1 MHAIVYADEG
11 ESFIGEI
18 SETLYAARPM
28 VKIECPATSMQLGR
42 TLLLDVGCVRRI
54 RMLPSAALT
63 LAPAHTGRCSAGV
76 QAFAE
81 FDAAAHCGGDEA
93 ELYQIVNGYYPWEA
107 VRETDGD
114 DDDEDGAG

>member
-1 MHAIVYADEG
+1 MYAIVYADEG

-42 TLLLDVGCVRRI
+42 TVLLAVGSVRLI
-54 RMLPSAALT
+54 RLLPSAALT

-81 FDAAAHCGGDEA
+81 FHADTHCGGDEA
-93 ELYQIVNGYYPWEA
+93 DLYQIVNGYYPWEA
-107 VRETDGD
+107 VRETDGAA
-114 DDDEDGAG
+114 DDEDVAA

>member
-1 MHAIVYADEG
+1 MYAIVYADEG
-11 ESFIGEI
+11 VSYIGEI

-42 TLLLDVGCVRRI
+42 TLLLDVGCVRLI
-54 RMLPSAALT
+54 RMLPSAALM
-63 LAPAHTGRCSAGV
+63 

-81 FDAAAHCGGDEA
+81 LYGDAHCGGNEA
-93 ELYQIVNGYYPWEA
+93 DLYQIVNGYYPWEA

>member
-1 MHAIVYADEG
+1 MYAIVYADGG

-42 TLLLDVGCVRRI
+42 TLLLAVGSVRLI
-54 RMLPSAALT
+54 RLLPSAALM
-63 LAPAHTGRCSAGV
+63 

-93 ELYQIVNGYYPWEA
+93 DLYQIVNGYYPWEA
-107 VRETDGD
+107 IRESDGY
-114 DDDEDGAG
+114 DDEEDVAA

>member
-1 MHAIVYADEG
+1 MYAIVCADEG

-18 SETLYAARPM
+18 SETLFAARPM

-54 RMLPSAALT
+54 RILPSAALM
-63 LAPAHTGRCSAGV
+63 

-81 FDAAAHCGGDEA
+81 FHADTHCGGDEA
-93 ELYQIVNGYYPWEA
+93 DLYQIVNGYYPWEA
-107 VRETDGD
+107 IRETDGY
-114 DDDEDGAG
+114 DDEEDGVG

>member
-1 MHAIVYADEG
+1 MYAIVYADEG
-11 ESFIGEI
+11 VSYIGEI

-42 TLLLDVGCVRRI
+42 TLLLDVGCVRLI
-54 RMLPSAALT
+54 RMLPSAALM
-63 LAPAHTGRCSAGV
+63 

-81 FDAAAHCGGDEA
+81 LYADAHCGGNEA
-93 ELYQIVNGYYPWEA
+93 DLYQIVNGYYPWEA

-114 DDDEDGAG
+114 YDDEDVAA

>member
-1 MHAIVYADEG
+1 MYAIVYADEG
-11 ESFIGEI
+11 VSYIGEI
-18 SETLYAARPM
+18 SETLYAAWPM

-42 TLLLDVGCVRRI
+42 TLLLDVASVRRI
-54 RMLPSAALT
+54 RILPSAALM
-63 LAPAHTGRCSAGV
+63 

-114 DDDEDGAG
+114 YDDEGVAA